1 MVTRLRYGLKSVRTD
16 DYLFTRD
23 SADEERLYARPDE
36 MEIQLSDGPVDELRA
51 MLHDTLGEDFPP
63 GTQAKEEMGEA
74 VESNLRELG
83 YIE

>member
-1 MVTRLRYGLKSVRTD
+1 MAARLRYGLKSVRTD

-23 SADEERLYARPDE
+23 SAGEERLYARPDE
-36 MEIQLSDGPVDELRA
+36 TEIPLSDGPVDELRA

-74 VESNLRELG
+74 VESNLRKLG